1 MGIEKI
7 SIRAQSF
14 FVGIFGIPKNLLDS
28 GTGYWYKDYNL
39 FSMVNKMRKDIYS
52 VPSVIKAFSMLGIIS
67 ESGVDMSI
75 SELSKR
81 MGLSKGTI
89 FAITS
94 TLEDLGV
101 LVRDPVTKRF
111 SLGYTLLE
119 LGKKAFARKDLREI
133 ARKPMEGLLEEI
145 QETVF
150 LGVLNGDHVTI
161 LDVVEPKG
169 ELKIT
174 APSGTRLPLLA
185 GATGKVF
192 LATMGVERA
201 GEVINALGLTAYTPN
216 SITDVDRY
224 MEEIEEVREKGFAT
238 DNEEYIR
245 GVRAVA
251 CPLQAHP
258 LPHAL
263 WVVGFSRSLD
273 DKKMGGVIDAL
284 RRTSHFISEALRK

>member
-1 MGIEKI
+1 
-7 SIRAQSF
+7 
-14 FVGIFGIPKNLLDS
+14 
-28 GTGYWYKDYNL
+28 
-39 FSMVNKMRKDIYS
+39 MVNKMRKDIYS

-81 MGLSKGTI
+81 MGLSKGTV

-161 LDVVEPKG
+161 LDVVEPEG

-192 LATMGVERA
+192 LATMGMERA
-201 GEVINALGLTAYTPN
+201 GEVINALGLTAYTPS

-238 DNEEYIR
+238 DDEEYIR

-251 CPLQAHP
+251 CPLQVHP

-273 DKKMGGVIDAL
+273 DKKMGWVIDEL
-284 RRTSHFISEALRK
+284 RKTSHFISEALRK